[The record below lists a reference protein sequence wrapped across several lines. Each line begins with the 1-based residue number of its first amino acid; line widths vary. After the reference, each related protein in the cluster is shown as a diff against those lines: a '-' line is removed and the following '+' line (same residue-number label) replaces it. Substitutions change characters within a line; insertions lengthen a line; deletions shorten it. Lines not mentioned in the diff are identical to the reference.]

1 MADLIRKL
9 CEVRV
14 LEKRKDGG
22 RIIINTASVD
32 RDRDRVLPSGAA
44 VEDYLRNPIVQWGH
58 NYRDP
63 WATVGKT
70 TSLDKDVSGLIA
82 DFELRPAANEQDPQ
96 NIIRLLWEGE
106 WIRTASIGFIP
117 REGKPNELGGT
128 DFGAWDLLEW
138 SLVPI
143 PSNQDALRLAVK
155 GLTGST
161 TGTDDLP
168 EMWTP
173 ALPEQKR
180 GRVLSAKNQ
189 QRIESARDALN
200 EVLAQLEQAPETGTE
215 TEGQSDGNTNRTGI
229 SAEDERDLA
238 QTLRRLIDQV
248 KGD

>member
-9 CEVRV
+9 CEVKV

-22 RIIINTASVD
+22 RIIINTASAD
-32 RDRDRVLPSGAA
+32 RDRDRVMPSGAA

-70 TSLDKDVSGLIA
+70 TSLEKEAGGLIA
-82 DFELRPAANEQDPQ
+82 EFELRPAANDQDPQ

-117 REGKPNELGGT
+117 KAGKPNELGGT
-128 DFGAWDLLEW
+128 DFSAWDLLEW

-155 GLTGST
+155 GL
-161 TGTDDLP
+161 LP
-168 EMWTP
+168 EPTDP
-173 ALPEQKR
+173 PEPPRPPEQKR

-189 QRIESARDALN
+189 QRIEAARDALN
-200 EVLAQLEQAPETGTE
+200 EVLAQLEQTPEAGTE
-215 TEGQSDGNTNRTGI
+215 TEGQQSERAKVTSGI